1 MVLRFY
7 NRTHF
12 CWKCEWRKSSQNE
25 EGVRLE
31 RDGAERAAG
40 ARFRALDVG
49 VVDVVMLTGR
59 MTLTL
64 PN

>member
-1 MVLRFY
+1 M
-7 NRTHF
+7 
-12 CWKCEWRKSSQNE
+12 
-25 EGVRLE
+25 RLE

-59 MTLTL
+59 MTLTF